1 MGGKVGVVAVEVL
14 AGIELKAPHGLVQ
27 QALRCA
33 YRVGHRHQHDLAL
46 DLAGRV
52 QPLQQRA
59 QVVGGQH
66 AGQFFSV
73 QTGLDV
79 NLQTRAGLAKVKAA
93 QRLVRAQAGR

>member
-1 MGGKVGVVAVEVL
+1 MRHNLLRDVRGEVGVVAVEVL

-27 QALRCA
+27 QALRRA
-33 YRVGHRHQHDLAL
+33 NRVGHGHQDDFAV

-52 QPLQQRA
+52 QPFEQRA

-66 AGQFFSV
+66 ARQFFGV

-79 NLQTRAGLAKVKAA
+79 NL
-93 QRLVRAQAGR
+93 